1 MPLDN
6 PKSGQI
12 VYDPRGVVETTPI
25 PLGKRA
31 KDLNILSNKKWNG
44 NTLLRKTRAVLEQDY
59 KFAAVNFYEKESFSK
74 NAAPGLLGDIIA
86 ANDIVLTAI
95 GD

>member
-1 MPLDN
+1 M
-6 PKSGQI
+6 
-12 VYDPRGVVETTPI
+12 
-25 PLGKRA
+25 
-31 KDLNILSNKKWNG
+31 
-44 NTLLRKTRAVLEQDY
+44 EQDY